1 VWGGRPRPPNRP
13 RPICLPL
20 PFLPPT
26 TRVEKSRARYDG
38 ALNGEWR
45 DLRTLFE
52 FAGIYPPK
60 DAALPTD
67 SLRLTWLSEMA
78 II

>member
-1 VWGGRPRPPNRP
+1 VWGGRLALALGYVFFRSSFRQ
-13 RPICLPL
+13 
-20 PFLPPT
+20 PT

>member
-1 VWGGRPRPPNRP
+1 MWGGRPRPPNRP

-26 TRVEKSRARYDG
+26 TRVEKNRARYDG